1 MATATQPLTLEE
13 FLKFPE
19 TKPASEFIKG
29 EIVQK
34 PMPQGEHS
42 RLQFKFCAVVNEVAE
57 PEKIAIAFPE
67 LRCTFRGDS
76 IVPDVAV
83 FWWERIPVRPPGR
96 IANRFEIH
104 PDWSIEILYDVRLIT
119 LNKISPSL
127 PLSLSPPQSL
137 FRVIQPDMIL
147 SPDQSQTKV
156 LGKLLHCS
164 QHGTELG
171 WLIDPEEESIL
182 VVFPE
187 QRVQLLRGNA
197 QLPILEGISLELTVE
212 QVFSWLTL

>member
-1 MATATQPLTLEE
+1 MVSYPNEKMSTATQPLTLKE
-13 FLKFPE
+13 FLKLPE
-19 TKPASEFIKG
+19 TKPASEFINE
-29 EIVQK
+29 EIIQK

-57 PEKIAIAFPE
+57 PQKIALAFPE
-67 LRCTFRGDS
+67 LRCTFGGDS
-76 IVPDVAV
+76 IVPDVVV
-83 FWWERIPVRPPGR
+83 FRWERIPVRASGR

-104 PDWSIEILYDVRLIT
+104 PDWSIEIL
-119 LNKISPSL
+119 SPN
-127 PLSLSPPQSL
+127 
-137 FRVIQPDMIL
+137 
-147 SPDQSQTKV
+147 QSQTKV

-164 QHGTELG
+164 QHSTELG

-197 QLPILEGISLELTVE
+197 RLPMLEGIALNLTVE
-212 QVFSWLTL
+212 QVFAWLTL

>member
-1 MATATQPLTLEE
+1 MSIVTQPLTLEE
-13 FLKFPE
+13 FLKLPE
-19 TKPASEFIKG
+19 TKPASEFIDG
-29 EIVQK
+29 EVIQK

-57 PEKIAIAFPE
+57 PQKIAIAFPE
-67 LRCTFRGDS
+67 LRCTFGGDS
-76 IVPDVAV
+76 IVPDVVV
-83 FWWERIPVRPPGR
+83 FRWERIPLRPSGR
-96 IANRFEIH
+96 IANRFEIY
-104 PDWSIEILYDVRLIT
+104 PDWSIE
-119 LNKISPSL
+119 
-127 PLSLSPPQSL
+127 
-137 FRVIQPDMIL
+137 IL

-187 QRVQLLRGNA
+187 QRVQLLRGTA
-197 QLPILEGISLELTVE
+197 ELPILSGIGLKLTVE

>member
-1 MATATQPLTLEE
+1 MIIATQALTLEE
-13 FLKFPE
+13 FLKLPE
-19 TKPASEFIKG
+19 TKPASEFISG

-42 RLQFKFCAVVNEVAE
+42 RLQFKLCAVINEVAE
-57 PEKIAIAFPE
+57 PQKIAVAFPE
-67 LRCTFRGDS
+67 LRCTFGGNV

-83 FWWERIPVRPPGR
+83 FRWERIPLSPTGK

-104 PDWSIEILYDVRLIT
+104 PDWSIEIL
-119 LNKISPSL
+119 SPE
-127 PLSLSPPQSL
+127 
-137 FRVIQPDMIL
+137 
-147 SPDQSQTKV
+147 QSQTKV

-171 WLIDPEEESIL
+171 WLLDPQEESIL

-187 QRVQLLRGNA
+187 QRVQLLSGTA
-197 QLPILEGISLELTVE
+197 QLPILSGIPLELTVE

>member
-1 MATATQPLTLEE
+1 MSTITQSLTLEE
-13 FLKFPE
+13 FLKLPE
-19 TKPASEFIKG
+19 TKPASEFING
-29 EIVQK
+29 EIFQK

-42 RLQFKFCAVVNEVAE
+42 RLQFKLCAVINEVAE
-57 PEKIAIAFPE
+57 PQKIAIAFPE
-67 LRCTFRGDS
+67 LRCTFGGDAV
-76 IVPDVAV
+76 VPDVVV
-83 FWWERIPVRPPGR
+83 FRWERIPVRPSGR

-104 PDWSIEILYDVRLIT
+104 PDWSIE
-119 LNKISPSL
+119 
-127 PLSLSPPQSL
+127 
-137 FRVIQPDMIL
+137 IL

-187 QRVQLLRGNA
+187 QRVQLLRGTA
-197 QLPILEGISLELTVE
+197 PLPILSEIELKLTVE